1 MRWLAILALLTLPV
15 SCAEDIPEHVELI
28 PGAQDVEFATEPPSK
43 TTYTMIGEVVGIA
56 AANDPDAAEFAAR
69 NDLRNKAAEIGA
81 SLVTVDDSIG
91 EAMPLRDKVKVKVYG
106 RAFKALD

>member
-1 MRWLAILALLTLPV
+1 MKWLAVLAFLAVPI
-15 SCAEDIPEHVELI
+15 SCAEDLPDHVALI
-28 PGAQDVEFATEPPSK
+28 PGAENVEFAVEPPSK
-43 TTYTMIGEVVGIA
+43 NGYTMIGEVIGVA

-69 NDLRNKAAEIGA
+69 NDLRNKAAELGA
-81 SLVTVDDSIG
+81 TLVTVDDSIG

>member
-1 MRWLAILALLTLPV
+1 MRWLAVLALLTLPV
-15 SCAEDIPEHVELI
+15 SCAEDIPEHVELV

-43 TTYTMIGEVVGIA
+43 NSYKMIGEVVGIA

-69 NDLRNKAAEIGA
+69 NDLRNRAAEIGA

>member
-1 MRWLAILALLTLPV
+1 MESV
-15 SCAEDIPEHVELI
+15 SAWPNMPLVCAH
-28 PGAQDVEFATEPPSK
+28 ATEPPSK
-43 TTYTMIGEVVGIA
+43 TTYKMIGEVVGIA